1 MCVCIFGSFSL
12 CVCVL
17 SRPGALCKPSGAP
30 SSVCVLFESVC
41 WVIIEAIVCISFQ
54 PHNVSRSAYCEV
66 QGGYGKPYK
75 LRVLQP

>member
-1 MCVCIFGSFSL
+1 MCVLGSFYL

-41 WVIIEAIVCISFQ
+41 WVIIEAIVCNSFQ
-54 PHNVSRSAYCEV
+54 SHNAFSAGRE
-66 QGGYGKPYK
+66 GESSHFSP
-75 LRVLQP
+75 